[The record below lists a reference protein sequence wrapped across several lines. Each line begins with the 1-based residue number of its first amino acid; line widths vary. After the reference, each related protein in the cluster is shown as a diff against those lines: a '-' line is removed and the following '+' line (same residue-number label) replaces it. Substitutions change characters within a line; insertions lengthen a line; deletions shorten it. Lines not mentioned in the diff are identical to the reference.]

1 MGRIIVR
8 TLFSVAEMELAM
20 IVKRTQ
26 EGKLFA
32 KKNNPNFREGR
43 PKATITPEKQH
54 PYNLIT
60 SGKSYK
66 EVEAITGFSRST
78 LFRIKR
84 KIEED

>member
-1 MGRIIVR
+1 MSRMVTR
-8 TLFSVAEMELAM
+8 TLLSVAVMERDM
-20 IVKRTQ
+20 IVERTQ
-26 EGKLFA
+26 EEKMFA
-32 KKNNPNFREGR
+32 KKNNPNFREGC
-43 PKATITPEKQH
+43 PKATITPNKQH
-54 PYNLIT
+54 TYVLIT